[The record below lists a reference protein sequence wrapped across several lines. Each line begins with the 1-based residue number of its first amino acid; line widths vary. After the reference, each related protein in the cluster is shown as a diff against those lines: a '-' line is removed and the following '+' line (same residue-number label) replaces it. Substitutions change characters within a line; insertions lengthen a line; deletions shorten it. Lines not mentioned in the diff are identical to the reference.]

1 MKLRIAIALAVCV
14 AAASW
19 APADQT
25 IQLDG
30 SAGGKRF
37 DGMGAVSGGGATS
50 VLLKDYPEPQRSQ
63 ILDLLFKPKFGAS
76 MSTLYVEIPG
86 DGNSTQGTEPSHMH
100 QRDDENDGR
109 GYEWWL
115 MREAKRRNPAL
126 TLDACAWSCPGWV
139 GNGRFWSQDMCDYDV
154 KWIQSLKLVYGL
166 DLDAI
171 GCRNERG
178 SVESFVKMFRRTLN
192 DDGLSAVK
200 IHAFDGNGDSK
211 WDWCEDLASDPELRS
226 SVDIISNHT
235 MSSRPTPIV
244 VRKLADRLG
253 KPIWNT
259 EEHVYTD
266 QDHTYDND
274 FDCAIGY
281 VHQFNDNYIISGVTK
296 VVYWYLVGS
305 MYDVEP
311 YAAQP
316 AAMIANSPWSGH
328 YDLKPAL
335 WAYAHIGQFSAVGW
349 TYLNGACG
357 KLAGGGTYV
366 TLKSPGNDYSIILET
381 GRATEN
387 QKLTVTIGGH
397 LSTGNLCVWRTNHT
411 AQFARQSDIHPAN
424 GTFTITV
431 EPDSIYSIS
440 TTTGQQKGSFPDVP
454 QAKPFPFPYH
464 ESFDHYSDPKAW
476 GYLPHYM
483 ADICGVFEITP
494 RPDGRGN
501 VLRQV
506 LDTKAQSWAPE
517 WMPYTILGDK
527 NWTDYEV
534 SAEIFLDNG
543 GWAGVMGR
551 IDSTGNGWD
560 GDPNG
565 YYMRLYADG
574 GCALYVANQQIK
586 GAREHELALGSA
598 PHWRWNRWHNV
609 RLQFVGSK
617 ISGYVDG
624 EEVLTAQDGT
634 FPTGLAGLI
643 TGTEGNGRTTALFDD
658 LIINRPDGPRPPPT
672 VFPQDSH
679 PIYPP

>member
-1 MKLRIAIALAVCV
+1 
-14 AAASW
+14 
-19 APADQT
+19 
-25 IQLDG
+25 
-30 SAGGKRF
+30 
-37 DGMGAVSGGGATS
+37 
-50 VLLKDYPEPQRSQ
+50 
-63 ILDLLFKPKFGAS
+63 
-76 MSTLYVEIPG
+76 
-86 DGNSTQGTEPSHMH
+86 
-100 QRDDENDGR
+100 
-109 GYEWWL
+109 
-115 MREAKRRNPAL
+115 
-126 TLDACAWSCPGWV
+126 
-139 GNGRFWSQDMCDYDV
+139 
-154 KWIQSLKLVYGL
+154 
-166 DLDAI
+166 
-171 GCRNERG
+171 
-178 SVESFVKMFRRTLN
+178 
-192 DDGLSAVK
+192 
-200 IHAFDGNGDSK
+200 
-211 WDWCEDLASDPELRS
+211 
-226 SVDIISNHT
+226 
-235 MSSRPTPIV
+235 
-244 VRKLADRLG
+244 
-253 KPIWNT
+253 
-259 EEHVYTD
+259 
-266 QDHTYDND
+266 
-274 FDCAIGY
+274 
-281 VHQFNDNYIISGVTK
+281 
-296 VVYWYLVGS
+296 
-305 MYDVEP
+305 
-311 YAAQP
+311 
-316 AAMIANSPWSGH
+316 
-328 YDLKPAL
+328 
-335 WAYAHIGQFSAVGW
+335 
-349 TYLNGACG
+349 
-357 KLAGGGTYV
+357 
-366 TLKSPGNDYSIILET
+366 
-381 GRATEN
+381 
-387 QKLTVTIGGH
+387 
-397 LSTGNLCVWRTNHT
+397 
-411 AQFARQSDIHPAN
+411 
-424 GTFTITV
+424 
-431 EPDSIYSIS
+431 
-440 TTTGQQKGSFPDVP
+440 
-454 QAKPFPFPYH
+454 
-464 ESFDHYSDPKAW
+464 
-476 GYLPHYM
+476 M